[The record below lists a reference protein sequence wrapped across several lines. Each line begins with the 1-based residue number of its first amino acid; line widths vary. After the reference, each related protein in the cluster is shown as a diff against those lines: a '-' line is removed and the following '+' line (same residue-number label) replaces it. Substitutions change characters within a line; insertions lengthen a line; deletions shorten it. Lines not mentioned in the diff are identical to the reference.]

1 MTIRNASLGL
11 CLPLVLLGAAT
22 TTTMAQ
28 ERVVL
33 VPHRAVYELMLDPAK
48 PAKAIENAKGRIA
61 FDFTGDACEGYALS
75 FRQVTELSGSETGA
89 RVIDARTNSFEGGAG
104 ESFRFKTETQV
115 SEAPREIV
123 DGTATQGASG
133 GMDVALKLP
142 KADTHRFEGKAVF
155 PSAQLKAAI
164 QAARAGDRTMS
175 IRMFDGSDDGR
186 QMFETL
192 SVIGRKIE
200 AGDALDKVEEP
211 LRTPDFARMARWP
224 VKMSYFKESTGEQTP
239 SYTISFDLYENG
251 VTAAVRMDY
260 GEFALK
266 AALTRLDL
274 LPMGACAK

>member
-1 MTIRNASLGL
+1 MTIRIHSLAL
-11 CLPLVLLGAAT
+11 VLPLAASAPGLSQ
-22 TTTMAQ
+22 AQ

-75 FRQVTELSGSETGA
+75 FRQVTELAGSETGA

-115 SEAPREIV
+115 SGVPSEIV
-123 DGTATQGASG
+123 DGIATQGASD

-142 KADTHRFEGKAVF
+142 KQDTHRFEGKAVF
-155 PSAQLKAAI
+155 PSGQLKLAI
-164 QAARAGDRTMS
+164 QAARAGERTMS
-175 IRMFDGSDDGR
+175 VRMFDGSDDGR

-192 SVIGRKIE
+192 TVIGRKIE
-200 AGDALDKVEEP
+200 AGEALDKVEEP
-211 LRTPDFARMARWP
+211 LKTPDFAKLPRWP

-251 VTAAVRMDY
+251 VTGAVKMDY

-266 AALTRLDL
+266 ATLTRLDL
-274 LPMGACAK
+274 LPVSACAK